1 MNKIKNK
8 IFLLILALT
17 VLVSCSNIKNS
28 RNDLQNT
35 QNIEHNLKNAF
46 SSNEDPWEP
55 LNRRI
60 YYFNYVLDKYLV
72 LPITDTYKL
81 VTPDFVE
88 NRVTNFFRNIGVL
101 NTTANAALQAKGRKS
116 MKALARFTINTV
128 LGLGGIFDVA
138 SHMGLP
144 KPYED
149 FGLTLAHYGVPRG
162 PYLILPLFGPS
173 YLRDTFGLAAETV
186 IKRQLDPYRHMEL
199 FDLNSLEVAA
209 LQGIDKR
216 KNTSFRYYST
226 TSPFEYEYL
235 RFLFSKYRRLQEDTG
250 VKMF

>member
-1 MNKIKNK
+1 MNKSKNK
-8 IFLLILALT
+8 ILLIILAL
-17 VLVSCSNIKNS
+17 LIFISCSNVKTVETNLKN
-28 RNDLQNT
+28 N
-35 QNIEHNLKNAF
+35 QNIESQLNNSFA
-46 SSNEDPWEP
+46 SNEDPWEP
-55 LNRRI
+55 LNRRV

-72 LPITDTYKL
+72 LPITDTYKFI
-81 VTPDFVE
+81 TPDFIE

-101 NTTANAALQAKGRKS
+101 NTTANAALQTKGRKS
-116 MKALARFTINTV
+116 MRALARFTINTV

-138 SHMGLP
+138 SHMGMP

-162 PYLILPLFGPS
+162 PYLVLPLLGPS
-173 YLRDTFGLAAETV
+173 YLRDTFGLVAETA
-186 IKRQLDPYRHMEL
+186 IKKQMDPYRHMEL
-199 FDLNSLEVAA
+199 FDLNSIEVTA

-235 RFLFSKYRRLQEDTG
+235 RFLFSKYRKFQEETG